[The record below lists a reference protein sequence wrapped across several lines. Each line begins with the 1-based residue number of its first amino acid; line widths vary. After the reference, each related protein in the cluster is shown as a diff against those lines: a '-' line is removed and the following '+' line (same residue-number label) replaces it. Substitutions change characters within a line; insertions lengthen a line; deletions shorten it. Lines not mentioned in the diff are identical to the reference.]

1 MQRVGNQTGKILERF
16 LHEMI
21 ALYACLFWGA
31 NFEEELKRRKL
42 IDKSSTRS
50 LKTTTVG
57 TAYEIIKAI
66 TKALKKEP
74 QLQKVWK
81 SLDRGSHLLLPNSV
95 HVPSGTKPVA
105 TEAVLRNVEG

>member
-1 MQRVGNQTGKILERF
+1 MQRVGNQTGKLLERF

-66 TKALKKEP
+66 IRALKKD
-74 QLQKVWK
+74 LSSRK
-81 SLDRGSHLLLPNSV
+81 SGSLWTADRTSCFPIRCMFRAAQNQSQQRLF
-95 HVPSGTKPVA
+95 
-105 TEAVLRNVEG
+105 